1 MKKVNNKG
9 FSLIELIVTIA
20 IMAVVTGG
28 AVSLYSYLSTA
39 KVRQCYTGI
48 NDELG
53 VTRTNAMSKKGK
65 WSVVVKFDGNKY
77 YAVSM
82 KDGKEFDKTEL
93 GKKGD
98 FKLTYMKLPDGAA
111 AATEVEITDSAST
124 WPTIMFNSGSGSCL
138 VVDGY
143 TVSEFK
149 VSNPNLTKTVKLVKA
164 TGKHYVK

>member
-1 MKKVNNKG
+1 
-9 FSLIELIVTIA
+9 
-20 IMAVVTGG
+20 
-28 AVSLYSYLSTA
+28 
-39 KVRQCYTGI
+39 
-48 NDELG
+48 
-53 VTRTNAMSKKGK
+53 MSKKGK

-82 KDGKEFDKTEL
+82 KDGNEFDKTEL
-93 GKKGD
+93 GKKGE
-98 FKLTYMKLPDGAA
+98 FKLTYKKLPDGATI
-111 AATEVEITDSAST
+111 ATEVEITDSAST
-124 WPTIMFNSGSGSCL
+124 WPTIMFNSGSGACL